1 MNEIE
6 RAWRKAE
13 KYGLPEKTHYDCT
26 KCHDTGYCD
35 KCGGE
40 GCMDCRYTGECQ
52 QCHETVQIETAEF
65 LENNTTWS

>member
-1 MNEIE
+1 M
-6 RAWRKAE
+6 
-13 KYGLPEKTHYDCT
+13 THYDCK
-26 KCHDTGYCD
+26 KCLDTGYCD
-35 KCGGE
+35 KCGGD